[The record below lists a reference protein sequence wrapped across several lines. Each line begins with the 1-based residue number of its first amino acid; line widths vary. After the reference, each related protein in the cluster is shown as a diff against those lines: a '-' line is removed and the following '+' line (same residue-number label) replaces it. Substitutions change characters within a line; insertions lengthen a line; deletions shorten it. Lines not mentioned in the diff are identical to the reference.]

1 MGDFYGV
8 LGIGRNAQEDEIRK
22 AYRKLAIKWHPDK
35 NPNNQT
41 EATEMF
47 KLVAEAYEVLSDP
60 GKRRQYDMT
69 GSYGDAD
76 VGQTPQG
83 PSFSQQRSYSTRG
96 PSRGF
101 SDQRAFD
108 IFDSI
113 FAEMEDFHQAAFGHD
128 PFGGGFGGFGMGM
141 GQRNN
146 RTRDPFGGSPFGS
159 MFNDDFFGSMGG
171 MGRGG
176 ENFFGSNGGGGMNST
191 SIASFSSSSSSSG
204 GRSMSTSTST
214 STYIGPDGR
223 RVTKKETTVIHPD
236 GRRESNVE
244 EFVDDSQARLG
255 YSNGRGGGNN
265 NSGGLIS
272 SVGRYPGGGSSSH
285 SSSHS
290 SSRSGGGYNY

>member
-1 MGDFYGV
+1 MGDFYDV
-8 LGIGRNAQEDEIRK
+8 LGVGRNAQEDEIRK

-35 NPNNQT
+35 NPNNQA

-60 GKRRQYDMT
+60 GKRRQYDLT
-69 GSYGDAD
+69 GSYGEADA
-76 VGQTPQG
+76 VPTQG
-83 PSFSQQRSYSTRG
+83 PSFNQQRTYSTRRG

-101 SDQRAFD
+101 SDQHAFD
-108 IFDSI
+108 IFNSI

-141 GQRNN
+141 GRMGRREN
-146 RTRDPFGGSPFGS
+146 RSRDPFGGSSFGS

-171 MGRGG
+171 MGNGG
-176 ENFFGSNGGGGMNST
+176 NDFFGGGMSST
-191 SIASFSSSSSSSG
+191 SIASFSSSSSG
-204 GRSMSTSTST
+204 GRGMSTSTST

-223 RVTKKETTVIHPD
+223 RVTRKETTVIHPD

-244 EFVDDSQARLG
+244 EFVDDSQARIG
-255 YSNGRGGGNN
+255 YSNGRNGGNN
-265 NSGGLIS
+265 SGLVSTSRRGGEMNSG
-272 SVGRYPGGGSSSH
+272 RHSSST

-290 SSRSGGGYNY
+290 SSRRGGGYEF